1 MITDPFMAYILHMD
15 RHHLQKLLRRKCVTL
30 AETRSTVFKIYFLLL
45 ILIVFLIADV
55 FKSQLYIH
63 VHVYLI
69 TIDVRRINLLQNN
82 VF

>member
-1 MITDPFMAYILHMD
+1 MAYILHMD

-30 AETRSTVFKIYFLLL
+30 AETLSTVFKIYFLLL

-55 FKSQLYIH
+55 FKRQLYIH
-63 VHVYLI
+63 VYFI